1 MRNGIKTFSGK
12 TSKLG
17 YKLYAGA
24 HYIQVNMGI
33 GGNGKNTWITGY
45 AMILLDMVK
54 EHAKLMVHIEA
65 INLNMFVNNIKI
77 HEHYRCID
85 NS

>member
-1 MRNGIKTFSGK
+1 
-12 TSKLG
+12 
-17 YKLYAGA
+17 
-24 HYIQVNMGI
+24 MGI

-77 HEHYRCID
+77 HEHYRCVN